1 VTSDKIETV
10 GSKLLKE
17 IERVAGL
24 RARYESLRAMPQV
37 NVEPVINL
45 MTFWIDAARRAIEE
59 EDGMQAMLALHELEG
74 FTE

>member
-1 VTSDKIETV
+1 MSDKIETV

-24 RARYESLRAMPQV
+24 RARYESFRGMRGV
-37 NVEPVINL
+37 NVEPAIAF
-45 MTFWIDAARRAIEE
+45 MTIAIGLGRDAIEA
-59 EDGMQAMLALHELEG
+59 DDAVDAIAALRQLEG

>member
-1 VTSDKIETV
+1 MTETV

-24 RARYESLRAMPQV
+24 RERYKSLRGMPGV
-37 NVEPVINL
+37 NVEPAIAF
-45 MTFWIDAARRAIEE
+45 MTIAIGQGQEAIE
-59 EDGMQAMLALHELEG
+59 DDDAVAAIAALKDLEG